1 MKKSAFYFFVYY
13 AVCFVGLAALY
24 WAITLSKTSI
34 WEDSAFA
41 ALFRMF
47 LYHYSH
53 PMQYIGVV
61 AACYALVA
69 TIWTVFMKRIRT
81 GLTRF
86 LEILFVII
94 VSLALACPLGG
105 MLWHFHDMQAGF
117 FPSFWLRKLL
127 EGLSE
132 GLQLGPV
139 LILLSIPFNILSL
152 IVGYFA
158 TDRVNA
164 FLLGKKEVGLENMSR
179 FLCKMFACL
188 AVAFG
193 ALLLF
198 YVLITVVP
206 EQEAFRRHLSV
217 SMLVLFLASVALS
230 VTFVRFARARDK
242 RNNRDTHEK

>member
-1 MKKSAFYFFVYY
+1 MKKSPFYFIVYF

-24 WAITLSKTSI
+24 WAITLSKISV

-47 LYHYSH
+47 LYHYTH

-69 TIWTVFMKRIRT
+69 TIWTVFMKRMRT

-117 FPSFWLRKLL
+117 FPSFWLRKLR

-152 IVGYFA
+152 IAGYFA

-164 FLLGKKEVGLENMSR
+164 FLFGKKEVGLENMSS
-179 FLCKMFACL
+179 
-188 AVAFG
+188 
-193 ALLLF
+193 
-198 YVLITVVP
+198 IWTN
-206 EQEAFRRHLSV
+206 
-217 SMLVLFLASVALS
+217 
-230 VTFVRFARARDK
+230 K
-242 RNNRDTHEK
+242 RN

>member
-1 MKKSAFYFFVYY
+1 MKKSAFYFIVYF

-34 WEDSAFA
+34 WEGSAFA
-41 ALFRMF
+41 SWYRMF
-47 LYHYSH
+47 EYHYSH

-69 TIWTVFMKRIRT
+69 TIWTVFMKRMRT

-117 FPSFWLRKLL
+117 FPSFWLRKLR

-188 AVAFG
+188 ALAFG

-198 YVLITVVP
+198 VLISVVP
-206 EQEAFRRHLSV
+206 KEEGFRRHLLV
-217 SMLVLFLASVALS
+217 SMLVLFLASVMLS
-230 VTFVRFARARDK
+230 VTFARSARAMDK
-242 RNNRDTHEK
+242 RKERDTHED